1 MAALVALIA
10 IAFVLG
16 YWLGKARGYEAGY
29 RHAAAELSGP
39 DGRAKVI
46 DIRPRD

>member
-16 YWLGKARGYEAGY
+16 YWVGRTRGYDAGY
-29 RHAAAELSGP
+29 RRAAEERAG
-39 DGRAKVI
+39 DGRAEVI